1 MVWCKEDVAT
11 ISLRYMINDQLGK
24 GEKHCC
30 YEKGRGRQKKKKKKR
45 DETRKINNRT
55 WLGKIHGNF
64 NFFSSIFQKQTNK
77 EERALVIRNVNVSY
91 IKQL

>member
-1 MVWCKEDVAT
+1 M
-11 ISLRYMINDQLGK
+11 
-24 GEKHCC
+24 
-30 YEKGRGRQKKKKKKR
+30 KR